1 MGPWP
6 KRAGA
11 ADRLRW
17 PHHRSGSECRPLLS
31 QRGPFAGLRPSGD
44 RAARGPQVA
53 AAGREL
59 SSILVGTISAIAGA
73 VQCAGQSACDHLC
86 AAGRW
91 SAWPATECSS
101 PQTSGHSVV
110 TSQEDF
116 EESFEENFEET
127 HVHKKTLTAESN
139 ASDDFRIG
147 CGSRR
152 DGCCA
157 RNGVRF

>member
-6 KRAGA
+6 KLARA
-11 ADRLRW
+11 ADRLWW

-44 RAARGPQVA
+44 RAAAGPQVA

-59 SSILVGTISAIAGA
+59 SSILVGTIGAIAGA
-73 VQCAGQSACDHLC
+73 VRCAGQSASDHLC
-86 AAGRW
+86 AAGRRSPW
-91 SAWPATECSS
+91 RATECSS
-101 PQTSGHSVV
+101 PQTSGYAVV
-110 TSQEDF
+110 TSQEEF
-116 EESFEENFEET
+116 EESFEET
-127 HVHKKTLTAESN
+127 HAHKKTLTGESN

-152 DGCCA
+152 HGCSA
-157 RNGVRF
+157 RNRVRL